1 MSGDAER
8 VKEGIQIVD
17 FLRSYLDLKPAGRNF
32 KALCPFHQEKTPS
45 FMVSPERRMWH
56 CFGCG
61 QGGDAIKFL
70 MLYEGIEFPEAL
82 EMLAER
88 AGVELSRERR
98 GAEKQFAAL
107 YAVNAAARDFFEE
120 ELKKNERA
128 IAYLKGRGVKGE
140 TARAFELGYAPR
152 SPSADGLTVH
162 LLKNGH
168 SINDIV
174 QAGLAV
180 KHSGLYHDRFAGR
193 VMFPLLNHAG
203 KTVGFAGRVL
213 DDGSA
218 LEDIPKYLNS
228 PETPIFQK
236 SKLLYGF
243 SRAKR
248 AIAETKTAFL
258 CEGYMDV
265 IMSVQ
270 AGVQNAVAV
279 SGTML
284 TPAHLTALRRT
295 ADTVVLSFDSDEAGV
310 TALERALELLGTF
323 DFYVKAVD
331 LGSFKDPAEACEKEP
346 GAFGQKV
353 SDALPAMQRLFEAR
367 FGAITDPAERK
378 RIVRRMLAL
387 VRRFESSVERDMWL
401 KELSR
406 TSGVSE
412 NMLRMEFERAL
423 KAGASYGRDDG
434 TRAEESVSGGRR
446 IDRIARRLLLLAF
459 LHESFYTEVRKHE
472 EFFPAPY
479 RELLSAPSDERGLLE
494 LESHYALTD
503 VPREELEKELME
515 LFRNLRIERLRARQ
529 REVKEEL
536 AASSG
541 AGRDTLLKEFYV
553 LAGEVDKLRR
563 E

>member
-17 FLRSYLDLKPAGRNF
+17 FLRGYLDLKPAGRNF
-32 KALCPFHQEKTPS
+32 RALCPFHQEKTPS

-88 AGVELSRERR
+88 AGVELSPRR
-98 GAEKQFAAL
+98 GGGAERQFAAL

-140 TARAFELGYAPR
+140 TARAFELGYAPGG
-152 SPSADGLTVH
+152 DMLTVR
-162 LLKNGH
+162 LLQDGH

-174 QAGLAV
+174 EAGLSV
-180 KHSGLYHDRFAGR
+180 KHSGLYRDRFAGR

-203 KTVGFAGRVL
+203 KTVGFAGRIL
-213 DDGSA
+213 DGENISG
-218 LEDIPKYLNS
+218 DIPKYLNS

-295 ADTVVLSFDSDEAGV
+295 ADTIILSFDSDEAGV

-331 LGSFKDPAEACEKEP
+331 LGAFKDPAEACEKEP
-346 GAFGQKV
+346 EAFRQKV
-353 SDALPAMQRLFEAR
+353 SDALPAMRRLFEAR
-367 FGAITDPAERK
+367 FSTVADPAERK

-423 KAGASYGRDDG
+423 KAGASYGRDDE
-434 TRAEESVSGGRR
+434 THADEPVSGGRR

-459 LHESFYTEVRKHE
+459 LHESFYTEVRKRE
-472 EFFPAPY
+472 EFFPDSY
-479 RELLSAPSDERGLLE
+479 RELLKAPSDERGLLE

-529 REVKEEL
+529 REVKEGL

-541 AGRDTLLKEFYV
+541 AGRDTLLKEFYA